1 MRRKKILIA
10 LSSFLAVLL
19 LFALLAPT
27 LLSGYARDVV
37 EREIGARVNGS
48 VALKGI
54 HLAWFSPQRVEGLA
68 VDGGAG
74 VGKVDVSLEVAQGLL
89 ALASGS
95 DVTLKIGGSAE
106 TAFDAEGRIGL
117 AQLAKPAEG
126 SGTSS

>member
-54 HLAWFSPQRVEGLA
+54 HLAWFSPQRVEDSPSTVVRAWARSMFRLRFRRDFLPWPA
-68 VDGGAG
+68 GAM
-74 VGKVDVSLEVAQGLL
+74 
-89 ALASGS
+89 
-95 DVTLKIGGSAE
+95 
-106 TAFDAEGRIGL
+106 
-117 AQLAKPAEG
+117 
-126 SGTSS
+126 